1 MQRFWNMQGLWNSIL
16 GLLRA
21 FISFP
26 FKKCTLFNT
35 RLIFLCWSYKEI
47 IFSLYRTE
55 MNTLN
60 RRAAWRAWPLT
71 KLNVPV
77 KIIWGV
83 PCLPGP
89 SPCYSTEK
97 SVRNS
102 IINYSIQQNFRIKAE
117 PWTYRK
123 CVTAKGQGTQGSIRS
138 QSRVRLFLSLALGGG
153 NEPSPPQWPPQSLV
167 SLAWAK
173 RES

>member
-1 MQRFWNMQGLWNSIL
+1 MQRFWNMQGLWNNIL

-60 RRAAWRAWPLT
+60 RRAAWRAWPLA

-77 KIIWGV
+77 KIIGGV
-83 PCLPGP
+83 LCHPGP
-89 SPCYSTEK
+89 SPCYGNEK
-97 SVRNS
+97 SVVFN
-102 IINYSIQQNFRIKAE
+102 RIFDLERTENALPSKA
-117 PWTYRK
+117 RK
-123 CVTAKGQGTQGSIRS
+123 PREVSEVNPARARSFSSLWAEVTNPAHPNDHPNH
-138 QSRVRLFLSLALGGG
+138 L
-153 NEPSPPQWPPQSLV
+153 
-167 SLAWAK
+167 
-173 RES
+173 